1 MSPSLGKY
9 LVFRGLQFNLQVGGG
24 RGEELEYFGNK
35 YFEYFEFS

>member
-24 RGEELEYFGNK
+24 GGGAGIFWK
-35 YFEYFEFS
+35 